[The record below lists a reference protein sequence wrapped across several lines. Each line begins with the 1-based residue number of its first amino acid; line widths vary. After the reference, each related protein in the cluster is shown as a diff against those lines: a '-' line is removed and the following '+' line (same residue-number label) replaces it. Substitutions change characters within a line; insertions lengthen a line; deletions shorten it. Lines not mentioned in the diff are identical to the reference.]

1 MSTTS
6 EVGKSE
12 AIGWAGRL
20 GLLAKGVPYVL
31 IAYLALKVAFGARSS
46 TADRT
51 GALKTVSDSTNGKA
65 ILIALAAG
73 FFGYALWRLAQG
85 ALNRD
90 DDGWP
95 KRLGSLAKA
104 ALYLGFAYSTIRILT
119 APGKSSDEREETA
132 NAFDLPLG
140 RWIVFAAGAGFA
152 GAAAWNAYR
161 GVTRKF
167 MKDMRTS
174 KDWVEWL
181 GVAGH
186 LARGVVWGIVA
197 WFLTKAAYEYDSN
210 QAVGLDGALAKL
222 LQRDY
227 GEWVLGTVAA
237 GLAAYGLFC
246 FAQARYREV

>member
-1 MSTTS
+1 VTTD
-6 EVGKSE
+6 VGKSE
-12 AIGWAGRL
+12 AVGWAGRL
-20 GLLAKGVPYVL
+20 GLVAKGVPYVL
-31 IAYLALKVAFGARSS
+31 IAYLALLVVFGERSS

-51 GALKTVSDSTNGKA
+51 GALRSVSDTTTGRA

-73 FFGYALWRLAQG
+73 FVGYALWRFAQG

-95 KRLGSLAKA
+95 KRLGELAKG

-119 APGKSSDEREETA
+119 APGTTTNERKETA

-140 RWIVFAAGAGFA
+140 RYVVYAVGAGFA
-152 GAAAWNAYR
+152 GAAVWNAYR

-174 KDWVEWL
+174 KDWVEWV

-186 LARGVVWGIVA
+186 LARGVVWGVVA
-197 WFLTKAAYEYDSN
+197 WFLIKAAYEYESN
-210 QAVGLDGALAKL
+210 EAVGLDGALAKL
-222 LQRDY
+222 LQREY
-227 GEWVLGTVAA
+227 GDWILGFVAA